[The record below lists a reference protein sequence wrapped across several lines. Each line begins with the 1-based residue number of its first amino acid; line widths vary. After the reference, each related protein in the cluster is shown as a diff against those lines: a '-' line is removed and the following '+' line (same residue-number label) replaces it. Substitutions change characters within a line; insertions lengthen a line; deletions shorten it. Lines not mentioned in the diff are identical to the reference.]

1 MIVTETETTEASI
14 VAIAIEGMDI
24 TAVTMI
30 TVEVVFE
37 IGVTTAQGVEVV
49 NEDEVPVMIEGGI
62 EVESEEEVDMTSTIE
77 IVTGVG
83 VEVEVTRGSVIDE
96 ENGVREI
103 QEVHTNLLQETGIEE
118 ETTIKGREVG
128 AVTEGE
134 VLTEEIQ
141 EIEAEV
147 TKDDL
152 IIIDRTIVPDPG
164 HEAEVEID
172 RKVHTKG
179 IQGFEGETNMRDQDR
194 GVRTDHLPAMIMID
208 RIMAGR
214 SRRSEPSA
222 VMTI

>member
-14 VAIAIEGMDI
+14 VAIAIEGMVI

-37 IGVTTAQGVEVV
+37 IGVTTARGVEVV

-118 ETTIKGREVG
+118 ETTIRGQEVG
-128 AVTEGE
+128 AMIEDE
-134 VLTEEIQ
+134 VLIEEIQ

-152 IIIDRTIVPDPG
+152 IITDRTIVLDPG

-179 IQGFEGETNMRDQDR
+179 I
-194 GVRTDHLPAMIMID
+194 
-208 RIMAGR
+208 
-214 SRRSEPSA
+214 
-222 VMTI
+222 